1 MLACRIRLLL
11 EHFMHH
17 RPAQPNRPNKRRTFP
32 EPHHSASK
40 FGGYMGWLLLQIAPI
55 PIGLLIGSIHIFDS
69 IVNGTKGLF
78 VFFVILTLACS
89 VVGAIG
95 QFGGFRKASLG
106 RFAAG
111 IFTGMWVAAFDITVV
126 FFSGCC
132 YAIGHINHA

>member
-1 MLACRIRLLL
+1 MLACRIHSLL

-17 RPAQPNRPNKRRTFP
+17 RPTQPNGPSKRRTFP
-32 EPHHSASK
+32 EPQDSASK
-40 FGGYMGWLLLQIAPI
+40 IGGYLGWLLLEITPI

-95 QFGGFRKASLG
+95 QFGGFKKASLG

-111 IFTGMWVAAFDITVV
+111 IFAGMWVAAFDITVI
-126 FFSGCC
+126 FFTGCSS
-132 YAIGHINHA
+132 AIGHINHA

>member
-1 MLACRIRLLL
+1 
-11 EHFMHH
+11 
-17 RPAQPNRPNKRRTFP
+17 
-32 EPHHSASK
+32 
-40 FGGYMGWLLLQIAPI
+40 MGWLLLQIAPI
-55 PIGLLIGSIHIFDS
+55 PIGLLIGSIHFFDS

-126 FFSGCC
+126 FFSGLLLRNRT
-132 YAIGHINHA
+132 H